1 MLILA
6 AIAPA
11 IILLLLFYK
20 VDKFQPEPIKLLLK
34 LYLLGMLSVIPVLIL
49 ESILS
54 ALNIF
59 TLLDN
64 DLMNLYDALVVAGF
78 SEELYKWIIIL
89 VFVFKSKDFDE
100 YIDGIIY
107 CVFVS
112 LGFATVENIL
122 YVLEGSYSVALTRA
136 ILSVP
141 AHMLFGV
148 SMGYYLSFSKFAST
162 KRIKNRYMILSLV
175 IPILLHGA
183 YDYILM
189 SQIPYLLIAFVPF
202 VIWMWIFN
210 MKKLKLY
217 YNNAKLNSEYIDKLD
232 S

>member
-6 AIAPA
+6 AVAPA
-11 IILLLLFYK
+11 VILLLLFYK
-20 VDKFQPEPIKLLLK
+20 VDSFEPEPIKLLLK
-34 LYLLGMLSVIPVLIL
+34 LYFLGMVSVIPVLIL
-49 ESILS
+49 ETILT

-59 TLLDN
+59 TLFDN

-78 SEELYKWIIIL
+78 SEELYKWIIVLI
-89 VFVFKSKDFDE
+89 VVYKSREYDE

-122 YVLEGSYSVALTRA
+122 YVLEGSFSVAITRA

-148 SMGYYLSFSKFAST
+148 SMGYYLSFSKFAKT
-162 KRIKNRYMILSLV
+162 KKIRNKYLILSLV

-189 SQIPYLLIAFVPF
+189 SSIPYLLITFVPF
-202 VIWMWIFN
+202 VIWMWLFN
-210 MKKLKLY
+210 IKKLKLY
-217 YNNAKLNSEYIDKLD
+217 YNNAKLNSEYNNQL

>member
-6 AIAPA
+6 AVAPA
-11 IILLLLFYK
+11 VILLLFFYK
-20 VDKFQPEPIKLLLK
+20 VDKFEPEPKRLLFK
-34 LYLLGMLSVIPVLIL
+34 LYILGMLSVIPVLIL
-49 ESILS
+49 ETILTY
-54 ALNIF
+54 LNIF
-59 TLLDN
+59 TIFDN

-78 SEELYKWIIIL
+78 SEELFKWIIIMI
-89 VFVFKSKDFDE
+89 FVFNSHEFDE

-122 YVLEGSYSVALTRA
+122 YVLEGSYSVAITRA

-148 SMGYYLSFSKFAST
+148 SMGYYLSFSKFGKT
-162 KRIKNRYMILSLV
+162 KKIRNRYMMLSLIV
-175 IPILLHGA
+175 PILLHGG

-189 SQIPYLLIAFVPF
+189 SNIPYLLVAFIPF
-202 VIWMWIFN
+202 VIWMWLFN
-210 MKKLKLY
+210 IKKLKLY
-217 YNNAKLNSEYIDKLD
+217 YNNAKLNSKYRDQIN

>member
-6 AIAPA
+6 AVAPA
-11 IILLLLFYK
+11 VILLLLFYK
-20 VDKFQPEPIKLLLK
+20 VDRFEPEPIKLLLK
-34 LYLLGMLSVIPVLIL
+34 LYVLGMLSVIPVLIM
-49 ESILS
+49 ETILQ

-78 SEELYKWIIIL
+78 SEELYKWIIVLI
-89 VFVFKSKDFDE
+89 FVFKSREFDE

-122 YVLEGSYSVALTRA
+122 YVIEGSYSVAITRA

-148 SMGYYLSFSKFAST
+148 SMGYYLSLSKFGKTS
-162 KRIKNRYMILSLV
+162 KLRNKYMVLSLV
-175 IPILLHGA
+175 IPILLHGG

-189 SQIPYLLIAFVPF
+189 SNIPYLLVAFIPF
-202 VIWMWIFN
+202 VIWMWVFN
-210 MKKLKLY
+210 MKKLKRFY
-217 YNNAKLNSEYIDKLD
+217 DNAKLNAEYNGYD